1 VSTARVHLVA
11 SGRVQGVF
19 YRQSTVDAARRLGL
33 RGWVRN
39 LPDGGVEIVA
49 EGDLADLHQLVA
61 WAQHGPS
68 EAEVDEVRSEWS
80 PATGEFAGFE
90 IR

>member
-1 VSTARVHLVA
+1 MVQRCRLIVTGH
-11 SGRVQGVF
+11 VQGVCF
-19 YRQSTVDAARRLGL
+19 RWYTQRTAARLGL